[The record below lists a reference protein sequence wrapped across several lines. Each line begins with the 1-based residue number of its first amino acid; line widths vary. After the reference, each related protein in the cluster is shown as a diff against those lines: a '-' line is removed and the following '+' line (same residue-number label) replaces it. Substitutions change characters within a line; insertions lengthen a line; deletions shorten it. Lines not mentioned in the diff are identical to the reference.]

1 MLCFH
6 SGDAVMIEGLANS
19 FVDYLDRENYLKE
32 DREIYLHGTKLII
45 SELLG
50 TIVLLVIGLITGNL
64 IEAIIYEVV
73 ISTTRSI
80 MGGYH
85 SNSYVGCIGVYSG
98 FFLIGVI
105 FLNYHHFSL
114 NELLI
119 IAGMGSLNIFVL
131 APVDHV
137 NKVASVKKRQVYK
150 LYSRI
155 TLLIYLIIM
164 AALFNWHSRYLD
176 IFIYI
181 FIVINIL
188 LVKGKI
194 DYEKL
199 KK

>member
-1 MLCFH
+1 MFLL
-6 SGDAVMIEGLANS
+6 GDAVMIEGLANS
-19 FVDYLDRENYLKE
+19 FVDYLDRGNYLKE

-45 SELLG
+45 SELIG
-50 TIVLLVIGLITGNL
+50 TVILLVIGLITGNL

-73 ISTTRSI
+73 LSTTRSI

-85 SNSYVGCIGVYSG
+85 SDSYAGCIEVYSG

-105 FLNYHHFSL
+105 FLSYHHFSL
-114 NELLI
+114 NELLV
-119 IAGMGSLNIFVL
+119 IAGLGSLNIFVL

-137 NKVASVKKRQVYK
+137 NKVASVKKHQVYK
-150 LYSRI
+150 MYSRI
-155 TLLIYLIIM
+155 TLLVYLIIM
-164 AALFNWHSRYLD
+164 AALFTWHSSYID

-181 FIVINIL
+181 FIVINLL
-188 LVKGKI
+188 LVKGKM

>member
-19 FVDYLDRENYLKE
+19 FVDYLDQGNYLKE

-45 SELLG
+45 SELIG
-50 TIVLLVIGLITGNL
+50 TVVLLLIGLITGNL
-64 IEAIIYEVV
+64 IEAVIYEVV
-73 ISTTRSI
+73 LSTTRSI

-85 SNSYVGCIGVYSG
+85 SDSYAGCIEVYSG

-119 IAGMGSLNIFVL
+119 IAGLGSLNIFVL

>member
-85 SNSYVGCIGVYSG
+85 SNSYVGCVGVYSG
-98 FFLIGVI
+98 FFLMGVI